1 MTTVQ
6 ETIVPEPVPGV
17 APGTRIADWTA
28 QHGLTADEV
37 ARLEAVLVDYPPDG
51 VAAELEEELRCVFGA
66 RKLAT
71 MTQLTTEDFLAAGQA
86 FDSGRT
92 PFKAQDV
99 D

>member
-1 MTTVQ
+1 MATVQ
-6 ETIVPEPVPGV
+6 ELTAPESAMGF
-17 APGTRIADWTA
+17 ASRSRIADWTSI
-28 QHGLTADEV
+28 HKLTADEE
-37 ARLEAVLVDYPPDG
+37 ARLEAVLVDYPPDE

-71 MTQLTTEDFLAAGQA
+71 MPHMSTEDFLAAARA
-86 FDSGRT
+86 FDTGRT